1 MAIPSDDD
9 DNDTRFDRLVDY
21 LEDILDELVELKRSV
36 ESNIDGLKAQARAL
50 QDIKER
56 MQRIEHKVNQLGILI

>member
-36 ESNIDGLKAQARAL
+36 ESNTDGLKAQARAL

>member
-1 MAIPSDDD
+1 MTIPSDDD

-36 ESNIDGLKAQARAL
+36 ESNTDGLKAQARAL